1 MCTEGNL
8 PWGRRISMLEIRQ
21 PSPDL
26 TAEIKNRRRHESEWT
41 ADGVL
46 YQPIKCI
53 RRYDSDV
60 DWSCIVKSNWN

>member
-1 MCTEGNL
+1 
-8 PWGRRISMLEIRQ
+8 MLEIRQ

-26 TAEIKNRRRHESEWT
+26 TAERLKTGVGMNRT
-41 ADGVL
+41 GQLNDVL

-60 DWSCIVKSNWN
+60 DCGLSNRIGIDQLAIVYI